1 VSLQAILEAIR
12 ADGLARVQEVERRAQ
27 AEAGEMLAVA
37 RVEAQRLRQQER
49 AAEVGPV
56 ASECARIIQGA
67 RLEGLRIV
75 GQEREMLVAAAF
87 QQARDQLSSMR
98 ADRAYPG
105 VLRRLTEEALG
116 ELGGSAEE
124 SVQPSLAADP
134 RDQAALESV
143 VHALGV
149 QLAVQYRLDCLGGIV
164 AQSQDGRVIAVN
176 TLEARLARAEPFLR
190 RRLGALFEEGQSESK
205 AGRVRSAVEV

>member
-1 VSLQAILEAIR
+1 
-12 ADGLARVQEVERRAQ
+12 
-27 AEAGEMLAVA
+27 MLAVA